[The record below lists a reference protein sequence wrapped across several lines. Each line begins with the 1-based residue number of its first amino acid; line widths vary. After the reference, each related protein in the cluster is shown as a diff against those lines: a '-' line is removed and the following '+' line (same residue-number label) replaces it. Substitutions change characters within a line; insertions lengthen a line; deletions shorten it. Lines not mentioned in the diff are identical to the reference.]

1 MEIILLFAYTCV
13 CLLMG
18 LWGTNK
24 MIGFLSAFLLS
35 FVLTPLIGFWIILFS
50 KDKTQFMNE
59 QNMMRMQFNQMN
71 AIQQI
76 QRNQNNSN
84 IATELEK
91 LERLKVSGSLNED
104 EYIKLKNK
112 LIN

>member
-1 MEIILLFAYTCV
+1 MEIILLFAYTCI
-13 CLLMG
+13 CLFMG

-59 QNMMRMQFNQMN
+59 KNMMRMQYNQMN
-71 AIQQI
+71 SLHQI
-76 QRNQNNSN
+76 QRNQNTSN
-84 IATELEK
+84 IASELEK
-91 LERLKVSGSLNED
+91 LERLKVSGSINED